1 MTDNIE
7 QALLEHKELV
17 RKNTPRTRNRIFDM
31 TAVVASYIPNPG
43 KSGRIRDEA
52 KEGWTFRKKL
62 EAEFQEMGLRS
73 ERFSHAKEP
82 DDRIADALRLSWD
95 SYNSPGGRRS
105 SHIEYMEVYVTFTR
119 GFVVSNIF
127 YYIRN
132 GGCFARRSGS
142 VTIKESTSSSDAL
155 MAYVRHVFAKSN

>member
-17 RKNTPRTRNRIFDM
+17 QKNTPRTRNRIFDM
-31 TAVVASYIPNPG
+31 TAVMDSYIPNAD
-43 KSGRIRDEA
+43 KTRFVRDETKA
-52 KEGWTFRKKL
+52 GWTFRKKL
-62 EAEFQEMGLRS
+62 ESEFQEMGLRS
-73 ERFSHAKEP
+73 KRFSHAKEP

-95 SYNSPGGRRS
+95 FYNIPRNGKKER
-105 SHIEYMEVYVTFTR
+105 IEYMEVYVTFTR

-132 GGCFARRSGS
+132 GGCVARRSGS
-142 VTIKESTSSSDAL
+142 VTIKELASSSDAL
-155 MAYVRHVFAKSN
+155 MAYVRHIFAKSN